1 MQRGRPHTF
10 LYLALSTQYNLTGN
24 KQTTAAAERA
34 LGPAVWT
41 SKGTDLLPAHWSCSD
56 HSQPASTPIFRASL
70 ALSTPLSLVTQQR
83 SEHGSRVST
92 QIYLEAVLGKHANLP
107 AWLGVPP
114 AWLGR
119 PCLCRCLF
127 EHTSL
132 HVFRSTHLSCV
143 SGISC

>member
-10 LYLALSTQYNLTGN
+10 LYLALGTQYNLTGN
-24 KQTTAAAERA
+24 KQTTAVAARA

-41 SKGTDLLPAHWSCSD
+41 SKGTDFLPAHWSCSD
-56 HSQPASTPIFRASL
+56 HSQPASTPTSQASL

-92 QIYLEAVLGKHANLP
+92 QIYLEAVLG
-107 AWLGVPP
+107 VPP

-132 HVFRSTHLSCV
+132 HVFRSTQVSCV